1 MNTSLQYISISH
13 KTASVIQ
20 REDYHISEEEKPR
33 LVHLICDAFL
43 DIKGLFVLSTCN
55 RTEIYFEST
64 IISATTIRDFFINYK
79 LNNTPQEPKGLFRYS
94 TNTEDTI
101 RHLLQVSSG
110 LESLVLGDAEIIH
123 QFKKAYQFS
132 MANKLQGSLLER
144 ALQTVFKSH
153 KRTSNETNFRDGTT
167 SFAYKSL
174 KVIRDS
180 YDKKQMESKKI
191 LFVGAGDIIKQ
202 LFLYNAKFNFKNIY
216 ISNRSEDKAAV
227 LANKYNCKTYAW
239 HKVLVNDFQGFD
251 VIVSAVSNCYH
262 IIKKLPI
269 AAQETLLID
278 LAIPSNIDKKLAH
291 NVNTICYD
299 LDTISSELEGTKEKR
314 FAAMDKVNN
323 IINEELSIYQEW
335 LKEAPFRQFLAEYK
349 IVVKDKVKDYFKEAS
364 EDYNSKKIKT
374 VTNQVMRKLMAET
387 DLLKSKEKID
397 TIISEQM
404 AL

>member
-1 MNTSLQYISISH
+1 
-13 KTASVIQ
+13 
-20 REDYHISEEEKPR
+20 
-33 LVHLICDAFL
+33 
-43 DIKGLFVLSTCN
+43 
-55 RTEIYFEST
+55 
-64 IISATTIRDFFINYK
+64 
-79 LNNTPQEPKGLFRYS
+79 
-94 TNTEDTI
+94 
-101 RHLLQVSSG
+101 
-110 LESLVLGDAEIIH
+110 
-123 QFKKAYQFS
+123 
-132 MANKLQGSLLER
+132 
-144 ALQTVFKSH
+144 
-153 KRTSNETNFRDGTT
+153 
-167 SFAYKSL
+167 
-174 KVIRDS
+174 
-180 YDKKQMESKKI
+180 MESKKI

-349 IVVKDKVKDYFKEAS
+349 IVVKDKVKEH
-364 EDYNSKKIKT
+364 
-374 VTNQVMRKLMAET
+374 
-387 DLLKSKEKID
+387 LLD
-397 TIISEQM
+397 NF
-404 AL
+404 